1 MYVYMQHANF
11 EGGVSSWTCVEN
23 TLFLDV
29 GCLIMYCT
37 GMCICSMQTLKVG
50 GLLLD
55 LCRKYP
61 VFGCGLLDYVLYMYM
76 YMQHANFEG
85 GGSPLGPV

>member
-1 MYVYMQHANF
+1 MQSLYVLYTYVYMQHANF
-11 EGGVSSWTCVEN
+11 EG
-23 TLFLDV
+23 
-29 GCLIMYCT
+29 
-37 GMCICSMQTLKVG
+37 G

-61 VFGCGLLDYVLYMYM
+61 VFGCGLLDYVLYTYV